1 MEDKEEG
8 EEKLRGFLRS
18 IGDMKEAHG

>member
-8 EEKLRGFLRS
+8 EQKLRGFLRS